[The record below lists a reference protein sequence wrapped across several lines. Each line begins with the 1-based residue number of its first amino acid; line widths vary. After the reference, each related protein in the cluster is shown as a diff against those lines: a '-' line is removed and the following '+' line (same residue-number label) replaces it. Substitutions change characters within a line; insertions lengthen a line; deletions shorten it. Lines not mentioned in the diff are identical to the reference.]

1 MKREKDRSI
10 SIQSIHIIIA
20 KILYEFN
27 NLTICHNISNIMSS
41 KKYLFI
47 DGSYFIFH
55 RYFSLVRWWKISNP
69 EDDMVSSGFT
79 ENTLFVDKYK
89 KTFIDTLTS
98 LPKKLNILGAKII
111 VGKDCKRENIWR
123 KQYYK
128 EYKETRQKNTDIA
141 YFMKLAYDE
150 LFLSASV
157 SIILNHSSLE
167 ADDCIALYVKHLLS
181 PCQSQSQK
189 ERNKEIYIITSDKDY
204 LQLTTTKNIHLVDL
218 GFKDLTKQ
226 KSSYGCSAKDLF
238 CKIVMGD
245 TSDNIPSI
253 FLKCG
258 PKTAEKCYDD
268 PSFFQER
275 LKREKADERWKL
287 NQLLIDFNYIPKEIR
302 NEFIQYYFI
311 DSDKRLDRID
321 SNGAET
327 FFSSFITRGASA
339 SAPAPASAAP

>member
-1 MKREKDRSI
+1 
-10 SIQSIHIIIA
+10 
-20 KILYEFN
+20 
-27 NLTICHNISNIMSS
+27 MS
-41 KKYLFI
+41 KYLFI
-47 DGSYFIFH
+47 DGSYFVFY
-55 RYFSLVRWWKISNP
+55 RYFSLVRWWKITNP
-69 EDDMVSSGFT
+69 EDNMISTGFT
-79 ENTLFVDKYK
+79 ENTLFVDKFK

-157 SIILNHSSLE
+157 SLILHHSSLE
-167 ADDCIALYVKHLLS
+167 ADDCIALYVKHL
-181 PCQSQSQK
+181 SQK
-189 ERNKEIYIITSDKDY
+189 GRDKEIYIITSDKDY

-226 KSSYGCSAKDLF
+226 KSSYGCAAKDLF

-268 PSFFQER
+268 PYFFQER
-275 LKREKADERWKL
+275 LKRENADERWKL
-287 NQLLIDFNYIPKEIR
+287 NQLLVDFNYIPKEIR

-311 DSDKRLDRID
+311 DTDKRLDTTEA
-321 SNGAET
+321 GT
-327 FFSSFITRGASA
+327 FFSFHTLIGGSSLLSLR
-339 SAPAPASAAP
+339 